1 MVDGYRGKTEEE
13 AEEAKDRGASDEI
26 RANIV
31 SPLHFG
37 RLTIS
42 SIIQTFRNSLFQSI
56 SHIQ

>member
-1 MVDGYRGKTEEE
+1 MADGYRGKTE
-13 AEEAKDRGASDEI
+13 EEAKDRGASDEI